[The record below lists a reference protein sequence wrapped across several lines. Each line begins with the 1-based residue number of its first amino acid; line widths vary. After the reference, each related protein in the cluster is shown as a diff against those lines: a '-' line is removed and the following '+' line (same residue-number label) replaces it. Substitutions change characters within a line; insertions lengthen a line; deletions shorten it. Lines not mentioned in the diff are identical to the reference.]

1 MSSRSCVLEK
11 LANEYGQGK
20 IHMDA
25 SQIDSLILSAVGE
38 RWTKVA
44 MAIARV
50 ERTVSPNLPWEMKIA
65 R

>member
-1 MSSRSCVLEK
+1 
-11 LANEYGQGK
+11 
-20 IHMDA
+20 MDA
-25 SQIDSLILSAVGE
+25 SQTDSLILSAVGE

-44 MAIARV
+44 MVIARV